1 MAKTGKVFSKKEL
14 TEALKEMVEVM
25 MLEEGGKPVEPSGD
39 FEKLK
44 TQIAE
49 ASAII
54 TEDDEFS
61 EATAD
66 VVEWVLDNLEVEKEE
81 AEKDEPNEKVKEEE
95 VEEVS
100 KKSKPIKEK
109 KPSVKSKK
117 FEGER
122 TAFGAFKASGAGA
135 IDSALLAGGKKTLDD
150 IVEETGQKKS
160 RVMSH
165 LYTLVHKKQ
174 VVTVVKD
181 ENGVPFYTCTKQ

>member
-66 VVEWVLDNLEVEKEE
+66 VVEWVLDNLEVEVREIEE
-81 AEKDEPNEKVKEEE
+81 VVGE
-95 VEEVS
+95 VEEVVEKTS
-100 KKSKPIKEK
+100 PKSPKEK
-109 KPSVKSKK
+109 KEVQKKPRSSERLAFLAPLIAENKWTRKDLVEKAMTQFPNVSKD
-117 FEGER
+117 
-122 TAFGAFKASGAGA
+122 A
-135 IDSALLAGGKKTLDD
+135 IQTILSDGKNPKYNRFDAL
-150 IVEETGQKKS
+150 IVEQ
-160 RVMSH
+160 
-165 LYTLVHKKQ
+165 
-174 VVTVVKD
+174 
-181 ENGVPFYTCTKQ
+181 ENGVMGFKGKN